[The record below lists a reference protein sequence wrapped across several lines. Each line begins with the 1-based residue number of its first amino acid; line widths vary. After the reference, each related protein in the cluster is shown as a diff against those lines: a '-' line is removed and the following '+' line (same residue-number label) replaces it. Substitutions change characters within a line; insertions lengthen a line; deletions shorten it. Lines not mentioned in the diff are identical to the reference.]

1 MAGAIIDELLG
12 LSWTARRKSL
22 ESFLMPTAVLDGDP
36 GTLVARDGSL
46 VSLVIIE
53 GSRSLMGDEE
63 LSRFV
68 EIAAMRWTGWLATPG
83 HALHVV
89 FERHASRA
97 PLERAIDHQRR
108 AAGEIGL
115 DLTDVLDERLRHLEG
130 AIAQE
135 MTVVACWTRPS
146 VLPPDEAARDRRR
159 FRAFLRNWPA
169 GPQSAQRPHPPLRG
183 MVPRHEAMVVSI
195 LSACR
200 EAGLAAR
207 DASGEEAAGI
217 IRRFVNGE
225 DCHHAEWRPAHAASP
240 TMPRDT
246 GADGAGALPPPLAD
260 QLIVTEPLCQENF
273 LLMGERRYAALDM
286 LLGPRNVRPFGEL
299 IWRIAEA
306 SLPLRFSLLIEGGGL
321 VGPGPAIRR
330 LASSLTAFSSVDS
343 RLARNALK
351 ILGASRDEGR
361 AVVRLRLAVLTW
373 TQQSASHDELLRCRG
388 RLQQILEGWGGP
400 VMTPLVGDPLET
412 FAGSVPGFACGATA
426 EPALAP
432 LDDILALLPVSRPA
446 TLTTSRVNHLFR
458 SADGRMLPF
467 SMGDGGDHGLDLVYG
482 IPGQGKSV
490 LMNSLAL
497 AFALDGGRDSLA
509 MNAVIDIGPSSSGLV
524 SLMREAL
531 PPERRHEAGFFRLS
545 MTPASAINPF
555 DTQLAS
561 REALPAERAFLV
573 NLLELVLTPAGA
585 AGIAEGMREIL
596 APAITHAYL
605 LRDDRS
611 AGSEPRR
618 YTPGRDESVDEALQR
633 VTGRL
638 APEPTWWEVVDRLC
652 DEAEYAA
659 ATRAQRY
666 AVPVM
671 TDLVSAV
678 RHPAVAALV
687 ADARVASTGEPVVA
701 AFTRILASLAHQWPI
716 LFHPTAFD
724 IGNAR
729 FVAVDL
735 ADVAPSG
742 SDEADRQTAV
752 VYLLARHALTRH
764 WWIGRDVPRGL
775 DPAMETWH
783 RSRQRQVAETPKR
796 LCLDEFHRVS
806 PAPAVLAQVERD
818 AREARKLNVTMTLA
832 SQRVE
837 DFTATLTELANRFWI
852 LGAGGKKREI
862 ATLRTI
868 FALTR
873 STEEAVRHALG
884 GPGPKGAPALL
895 IASDARGRLEQVVV
909 NAPGPVE
916 IWALST
922 SPLDVALRERV
933 TAHLGAREA
942 RLRLARAFPAGSARR
957 RITEELTRRHDLGE
971 TLSQAALLD
980 QFAEAI
986 VAGAPDTRSF
996 LTQGSPA

>member
-1 MAGAIIDELLG
+1 MTSSVLDELLG
-12 LSWTARRKSL
+12 LAWTARKKSL
-22 ESFLMPTAVLDGDP
+22 ESFLMPCAILDGDP

-46 VSLVIIE
+46 VSLVVIE
-53 GSRSLMGDEE
+53 GSRSLFGAEE
-63 LSRFV
+63 LERFV
-68 EIAAMRWTGWLATPG
+68 ETASMRWTGWLGAPG

-89 FERHASRA
+89 FERDGGGRS
-97 PLERAIDHQRR
+97 LERAIGLQER
-108 AAGEIGL
+108 AASDLGL
-115 DLTDVLDERLRHLEG
+115 DLGDVLEERLRHLEG

-135 MTVVACWTRPS
+135 TAVAACWTRPS
-146 VLPPDEAARDRRR
+146 ALPPDEAARDRRR
-159 FRAFLRNWPA
+159 FRAFLRHWPA
-169 GPQSAQRPHPPLRG
+169 GPALAQCPVLPFNG
-183 MVPRHEAMVVSI
+183 MAPRHEAMVASV

-200 EAGLAAR
+200 EAGLAVEGV
-207 DASGEEAAGI
+207 SGEDAARI

-225 DCHHAEWRPAHAASP
+225 DCHHPDWRPVHAASP
-240 TMPRDT
+240 SMPRDT
-246 GADGAGALPPPLAD
+246 GAEAAGALPPPLAD
-260 QLIVTEPLCQENF
+260 QLIVTEPDSQAGF

-286 LLGPRNVRPFGEL
+286 LLGPRDVRPFSEL
-299 IWRIAEA
+299 IGRIADA

-321 VGPGPAIRR
+321 AGSGAAIRR
-330 LASSLTAFSSVDS
+330 LASSFTAFSSTDS
-343 RLARNALK
+343 RMVRNALRL
-351 ILGASRDEGR
+351 LGAARDEGR
-361 AVVRLRLAVLTW
+361 AIVRLRLAALTW
-373 TQQSASHDELLRCRG
+373 TARSADHGELLRRRG
-388 RLQQILEGWGGP
+388 RLQQVLEGWGGL
-400 VMTPLVGDPLET
+400 VATPLVGDPLET
-412 FAGSVPGFACGATA
+412 FAGTVPGFACGATA

-432 LDDILALLPVSRPA
+432 LDDVLALLPVSRPA
-446 TLTTSRVNHLFR
+446 ILAASRVNHLFR
-458 SADGRMLPF
+458 SPDGRMLPF
-467 SMGDGGDHGLDLVYG
+467 SMGDDRDHGLDLVYG

-497 AFALDGGRDSLA
+497 AFALHGGRDSLA

-545 MTPASAINPF
+545 MTTESAINPF

-561 REALPAERAFLV
+561 REPLPSERAFLV
-573 NLLELVLTPAGA
+573 NLLELMLTPAGA
-585 AGIAEGMREIL
+585 AGLADGMREII

-605 LRDDRS
+605 LRDDRC
-611 AGSEPRR
+611 AGGEPRR
-618 YTPGRDESVDEALQR
+618 YSSSRDGEVDEALQR
-633 VTGRL
+633 LAPRL
-638 APEPTWWEVVDRLC
+638 PPEPTWWDIVDALC
-652 DEAEYAA
+652 AGGEYAA

-687 ADARVASTGEPVVA
+687 ADATVASTGEPVTA
-701 AFTRILASLAHQWPI
+701 AFTRILASLAHHWPI

-729 FVAVDL
+729 FVAIDL

-742 SDEADRQTAV
+742 SDEADRQTAA

-764 WWIGRDVPRGL
+764 WWIGRDVPGGL
-775 DPAMETWH
+775 NPTMEAWH
-783 RSRQRQVAETPKR
+783 RTRLRQVAETPKR

-806 PAPAVLAQVERD
+806 RAPAVLAQVERD

-837 DFTATLTELANRFWI
+837 DFTEALTELANRFWI
-852 LGAGGKKREI
+852 LGAGGKTREI

-868 FALTR
+868 FSLSRT
-873 STEEAVRHALG
+873 TEEAVRHSLG
-884 GPGPKGAPALL
+884 GPGPDGAPALV

-933 TAHLGAREA
+933 AARLGAREA

-957 RITEELTRRHDLGE
+957 RVTEELARRQESGE
-971 TLSQAALLD
+971 SLTQAALLD
-980 QFAEAI
+980 HLADTIATST
-986 VAGAPDTRSF
+986 PDTLPS
-996 LTQGSPA
+996 SP

>member
-1 MAGAIIDELLG
+1 MASSVLDELLG
-12 LSWTARRKSL
+12 LAWTARKKSL
-22 ESFLMPTAVLDGDP
+22 ESFLMPCAILDGGP

-46 VSLVIIE
+46 VSLVVIE
-53 GSRSLMGDEE
+53 GSRSLFGAEE
-63 LSRFV
+63 LERFV
-68 EIAAMRWTGWLATPG
+68 KTASMRWTGWLGTPG

-89 FERHASRA
+89 FERDGGGR
-97 PLERAIDHQRR
+97 PLERAIGLQER
-108 AAGEIGL
+108 AASDLGL
-115 DLTDVLDERLRHLEG
+115 DLGDVLEERLRHLEG

-135 MTVVACWTRPS
+135 TAVAACWTRPS
-146 VLPPDEAARDRRR
+146 ALPPDEAARDRRR
-159 FRAFLRNWPA
+159 FRAFLRHWPT
-169 GPQSAQRPHPPLRG
+169 GPALAQYPVLPFSG
-183 MVPRHEAMVVSI
+183 MAPRHEAMVASV

-200 EAGLAAR
+200 ESGLAVEGV
-207 DASGEEAAGI
+207 SGEDAARI

-225 DCHHAEWRPAHAASP
+225 DCHHPDWRPVHAASP
-240 TMPRDT
+240 SMPRDT
-246 GADGAGALPPPLAD
+246 GSNEAGALPPPLAD
-260 QLIVTEPLCQENF
+260 QLIVTEPDRQAGF

-286 LLGPRNVRPFGEL
+286 LIGPRDVRPFGEL
-299 IWRIAEA
+299 ISRIADA
-306 SLPLRFSLLIEGGGL
+306 SLPLRFSALIEGGGL
-321 VGPGPAIRR
+321 AGSGAAIRR
-330 LASSLTAFSSVDS
+330 LASSFTAFSSTDS
-343 RLARNALK
+343 RMVRNALK
-351 ILGASRDEGR
+351 LLGAARDEGR
-361 AVVRLRLAVLTW
+361 AIVRLRLAALTW
-373 TQQSASHDELLRCRG
+373 TARSAEHGELLRRRG
-388 RLQQILEGWGGP
+388 RLQQVLEGWGGL
-400 VMTPLVGDPLET
+400 VATPLVGDPLET
-412 FAGSVPGFACGATA
+412 FAATVPGFACGATA

-432 LDDILALLPVSRPA
+432 LDDVLALLPVSRPA
-446 TLTTSRVNHLFR
+446 ILAASRVNHLFR
-458 SADGRMLPF
+458 SPDGRMLPF

-497 AFALDGGRDSLA
+497 AFALHGGRDSLA
-509 MNAVIDIGPSSSGLV
+509 MNAVIDVGPSSSGLV

-545 MTPASAINPF
+545 MTIESAINPF

-561 REALPAERAFLV
+561 REPLPSERAFLV
-573 NLLELVLTPAGA
+573 NLLELMLTPAGA
-585 AGIAEGMREIL
+585 AGLTEGMREII

-605 LRDDRS
+605 LRDDRC
-611 AGSEPRR
+611 AGGEPRR
-618 YTPGRDESVDEALQR
+618 YSSGRDGEVDEALQR
-633 VTGRL
+633 LAPRL
-638 APEPTWWEVVDRLC
+638 PPEPTWWDIVDALC
-652 DEAEYAA
+652 AGGEYAD

-666 AVPVM
+666 AVPLM

-687 ADARVASTGEPVVA
+687 ADATVASTGEPVTA
-701 AFTRILASLAHQWPI
+701 AFTRILASLAHHWPI

-729 FVAVDL
+729 FVAIDL

-742 SDEADRQTAV
+742 SDEADRQTAA

-764 WWIGRDVPRGL
+764 WWIGRDVPGGL
-775 DPAMETWH
+775 NPAMEAWH
-783 RSRQRQVAETPKR
+783 RARLRQVAETPKR

-806 PAPAVLAQVERD
+806 RAPAVLAQVERD

-837 DFTATLTELANRFWI
+837 DFTEALTELANRFWI
-852 LGAGGKKREI
+852 LGAGGKTREI

-868 FALTR
+868 FSLTR
-873 STEEAVRHALG
+873 TTEEAVRHSLG
-884 GPGPKGAPALL
+884 GPGPDGAPALV

-933 TAHLGAREA
+933 AARLGAREA

-957 RITEELTRRHDLGE
+957 RVTEELARRQGSGE
-971 TLSQAALLD
+971 SLTQAALLD
-980 QFAEAI
+980 HLADIIA
-986 VAGAPDTRSF
+986 ASTPDAVPS
-996 LTQGSPA
+996 LP